1 VQREQLNHRQ
11 SRSQNAPIPIE
22 FPVMSVVPQQ
32 ITASVN
38 DSQTTDFAQLSG
50 KRLEL
55 VPVQEQ
61 DRQSCH
67 FDEVFN
73 TR

>member
-1 VQREQLNHRQ
+1 MH
-11 SRSQNAPIPIE
+11 
-22 FPVMSVVPQQ
+22 VVPQQ

-38 DSQTTDFAQLSG
+38 DSQTRDFAQLSG

-61 DRQSCH
+61 DRQSSH
-67 FDEVFN
+67 FDEVFSGN
-73 TR
+73 TRELITTEVQFL